1 MKKILKFLKDVVFDE
16 TVILWWLSVIS
27 FISVLLTKDG
37 NSSVPAI
44 FFIGAIIVRMLSK
57 REK

>member
-16 TVILWWLSVIS
+16 TVILWWLSAIS

-44 FFIGAIIVRMLSK
+44 FFIGAIIVKILSK
-57 REK
+57 